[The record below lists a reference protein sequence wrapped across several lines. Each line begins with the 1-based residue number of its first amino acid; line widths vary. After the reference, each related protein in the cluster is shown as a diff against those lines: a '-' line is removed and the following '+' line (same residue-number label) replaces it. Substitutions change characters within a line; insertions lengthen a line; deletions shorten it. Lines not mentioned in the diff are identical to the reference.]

1 MPSTAVANTTA
12 ALLNTVASAGKS
24 PSPTT
29 GATSANGNAT
39 GAKGNTPKTAA
50 STSTPKA
57 PENNGSGNEQ
67 DNGGGITTNFAALL
81 LSHLGNAKTGKAQE
95 TTQTTPGTTD
105 KSEVPSADT
114 GKTDDNSA
122 LLAALGLVNGQ
133 LPPAQTPQPQ
143 APTTNGAAEL
153 GAETPLAGSGQPQT
167 NPLLTAA
174 QEKAAKTAVLTQD
187 TGGKETAN
195 LADFQDKLLAATEE
209 NGNKGDPAATAI
221 NLNAP
226 APTGTND
233 GAKVA
238 DKNLQVQTPVNNP
251 NWGNEVSQKVVW
263 LAGQDKQTAQLTLNP
278 PHLGPLEVTLNIHGD
293 QANAVFVSPHAEV
306 RDALEK
312 ALPQLRDMM
321 QDAGV
326 QLGQANVSSESSRQA
341 WNDGAASQG
350 SSSGRSSSGFS
361 GGMGDDGEV
370 APLPSR
376 SLRSNLGLVD
386 TFA

>member
-29 GATSANGNAT
+29 VATPANGNAA
-39 GAKGNTPKTAA
+39 GSKSNNLKTAA
-50 STSTPKA
+50 SNATPQA
-57 PENNGSGNEQ
+57 PENNGSANEQ
-67 DNGGGITTNFAALL
+67 ENGGGITTNFAALL
-81 LSHLGNAKTGKAQE
+81 LSHLGNAKTGKAQDTAQA
-95 TTQTTPGTTD
+95 TTGTTD
-105 KSEVPSADT
+105 KSDVPSADT

-133 LPPAQTPQPQ
+133 LPPTQTPQPQ

-153 GAETPLAGSGQPQT
+153 GTEAPLAGSGQTQT

-209 NGNKGDPAATAI
+209 NSTKGDGSATAI
-221 NLNAP
+221 NMNAP
-226 APTGTND
+226 APTVPND
-233 GAKVA
+233 TAKVA
-238 DKNLQVQTPVNNP
+238 DKNFQVQTPVNNP

-293 QANAVFVSPHAEV
+293 QASAVFVSPHAEV

-326 QLGQANVSSESSRQA
+326 QLGQANVSSESFRQA

-350 SSSGRSSSGFS
+350 GSGSRSSGGFT
-361 GGMGDDGEV
+361 GGMGDEGD
-370 APLPSR
+370 AMPLPSR
-376 SLRSNLGLVD
+376 TLTSNLGLVD